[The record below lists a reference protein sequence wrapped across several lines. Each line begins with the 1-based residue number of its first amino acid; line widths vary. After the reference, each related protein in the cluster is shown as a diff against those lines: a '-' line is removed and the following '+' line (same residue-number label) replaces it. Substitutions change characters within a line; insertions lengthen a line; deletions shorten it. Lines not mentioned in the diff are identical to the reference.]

1 MPNAFIAFYNTE
13 KPIVL
18 VSMGGRRASKISSET
33 ILGIIEFIVAVVIIV
48 ALFLSFIY
56 FSSSFFEARMSS
68 VMTGLKLL
76 ALFVTLTSFL
86 IPFAGRSNYLF
97 ISVLLNGILWLNLFA
112 RNFPFTRFFSIHTI
126 APFVMAFVTHTCM
139 TIEMINGWDCG
150 LFLTL
155 SYIILFVWAVPII
168 ALATTCSLDDE
179 TEYGIQKGNLGL
191 GNTLKK
197 FISWLRRLLKLGM
210 KKQ

>member
-1 MPNAFIAFYNTE
+1 
-13 KPIVL
+13 
-18 VSMGGRRASKISSET
+18 MGGRRSSTSGYET
-33 ILGIIEFIVAVVIIV
+33 WLGAIEFSVSVLIII

-56 FSSSFFEARMSS
+56 LSRTFFEARMSS

-86 IPFAGRSNYLF
+86 IPFAGHSGYLF
-97 ISVLLNGILWLNLFA
+97 VSVLVNGFLWLNLFS
-112 RNFPFTRFFSIHTI
+112 RNFPFTKFFSLHTI
-126 APFVMAFVTHTCM
+126 APFVMAFVSHICM
-139 TIEMINGWDCG
+139 TIEMVNGWDCG

-155 SYIILFVWAVPII
+155 SYIILFIWAIPII
-168 ALATTCSLDDE
+168 ALAATCSLDDE
-179 TEYGIQKGNLGL
+179 TEYGVQKGNLGL
-191 GNTLKK
+191 GSTLKK